1 MTKMIVTNPDVC
13 TGCRVCENV
22 CSLVHFGECNPAKAR
37 IRVMRWETLGI
48 DVPVTCLQCEE
59 APCAESCPTNA
70 IQRNAKTGA
79 METDEDLCIQC
90 HMCALVCPFGATLLG
105 PEDEI
110 LRCDFCGG
118 DPECVKLCEQ
128 AAIQYLPRVQLATMK
143 MRQAVKDFFPDLLK
157 EAKGSTKE

>member
-22 CSLVHFGECNPAKAR
+22 CSLVHFGECNPARAR
-37 IRVMRWETLGI
+37 IRVMRWETLGV
-48 DVPVTCLQCEE
+48 DVPITCLQCEE
-59 APCAESCPTNA
+59 APCAESCPNNA
-70 IQRNAKTGA
+70 IQRNPKTGA
-79 METDEDLCIQC
+79 METKEDLCIQC
-90 HMCALVCPFGATLLG
+90 HMCALACPFGATLVG
-105 PEDEI
+105 PEEEV

-143 MRQAVKDFFPDLLK
+143 MRAAVKDFFPDLLK
-157 EAKGSTKE
+157 EAKGFQKK

>member
-22 CSLVHFGECNPAKAR
+22 CSLVHFGECNPARAR

-59 APCAESCPTNA
+59 APCADSCPTKA
-70 IQRNAKTGA
+70 IQRNPETGA
-79 METDEDLCIQC
+79 METKEDLCIQC
-90 HMCALVCPFGATLLG
+90 HMCALACPFGATLVG
-105 PEDEI
+105 PEKEV

-128 AAIQYLPRVQLATMK
+128 AAIQYLPRVQLATQK
-143 MRQAVKDFFPDLLK
+143 MRAAVKDLFPDLLK
-157 EAKGSTKE
+157 ETEGP